1 VETYTEIIQR
11 HQVLIATRNYHYNM
25 WLRVLGLPIET
36 VNESFR
42 ASFHLND

>member
-1 VETYTEIIQR
+1 MDFIEQINHHR
-11 HQVLIATRNYHYNM
+11 VLIVTRNYHYNM
-25 WLRVLGLPIET
+25 WLRVLNLPIET